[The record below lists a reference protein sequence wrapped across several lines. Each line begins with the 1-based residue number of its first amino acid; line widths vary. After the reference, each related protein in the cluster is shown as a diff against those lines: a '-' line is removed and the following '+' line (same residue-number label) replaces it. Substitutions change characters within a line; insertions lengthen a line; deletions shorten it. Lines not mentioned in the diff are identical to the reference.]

1 MSHGASLCISRTNV
15 TFREVMTFRISGNV
29 ANQTVG
35 LRSHGGRWVSS
46 HDHLEGWTSLLS
58 RCGGKKRI
66 ERFLVRKCRCPFFK
80 QFKGDTSAVLML
92 HTWHYNSIHW
102 TNTEGTKFS
111 SLAYH
116 LWNDNMATYTV
127 RLNIYMCTYNI
138 WSTRNS
144 EILAKLNAL
153 VAGENLK
160 KKISNGGEITECFIA
175 LCV

>member
-1 MSHGASLCISRTNV
+1 MW
-15 TFREVMTFRISGNV
+15 RE
-29 ANQTVG
+29 
-35 LRSHGGRWVSS
+35 
-46 HDHLEGWTSLLS
+46 
-58 RCGGKKRI
+58 KRI

-102 TNTEGTKFS
+102 TNTDWTKFS

-127 RLNIYMCTYNI
+127 RLNICMCTYNI

-153 VAGENLK
+153 AAGENLK
-160 KKISNGGEITECFIA
+160 KNFKWGWKYRMLYCFMCIIMQLMSLDNSTTPLILNVA
-175 LCV
+175 NNNYNLYMYIHLYIL